1 MAKPKLKKAVKV
13 LYVKALRSNKFQQ
26 GKRKLKCMG
35 RHCALGV
42 LAELYEQSKGRELPD
57 DYLGWYPKPAVWK
70 WAGLLIIH
78 IGLMSGPLE
87 LGMRSTDTNILVLLM
102 LYLAAR
108 VISYPSICFCY
119 SKQKLSRKS

>member
-70 WAGLLIIH
+70 WAGLLK
-78 IGLMSGPLE
+78 
-87 LGMRSTDTNILVLLM
+87 T
-102 LYLAAR
+102 
-108 VISYPSICFCY
+108 PSITINNVKGLISFHNDQGVDFKTIADAVE
-119 SKQKLSRKS
+119 KQL